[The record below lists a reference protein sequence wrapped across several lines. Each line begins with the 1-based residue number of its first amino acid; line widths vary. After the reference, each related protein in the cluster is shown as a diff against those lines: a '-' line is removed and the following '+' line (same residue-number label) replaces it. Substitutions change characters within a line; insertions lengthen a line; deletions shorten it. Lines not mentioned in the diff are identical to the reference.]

1 MLRQRFYYKLKP
13 YLPWRMRMALRR
25 IVACRKRTT
34 HKEVWPINEAASCP
48 PVGWPGWP
56 DGKQSA
62 FVLTHDVEGRDGLAR
77 CRQLMALEHK
87 LGFKSSFNFIPAGPY
102 QVPAELRNE
111 IARNG
116 FEVGVHDLAHDGR
129 LFNSHG
135 DFQPKAE
142 RINQYLHEW
151 GAVGFRAGFM
161 LRNLDSIRQL
171 DILYDASTFDTDPF
185 EMQSNGAGTIFPFW
199 VDAPPVSHDIPGA
212 NPPPANTGIARSRGG
227 YVELPYTLAQ
237 DSTLFLVFG
246 ETSPEI
252 WMRKL
257 DWIVRH
263 GGMALINVHPDYLRF
278 EGEAPSRRTYPVSHY
293 IKFLEYFRDR
303 YQAQCWQPLPRDV
316 AEFAAQIQPR
326 PVLRRPK
333 RIGMVTYS
341 FYETDNRVTRYAEA
355 LTARGDSVDVF
366 AIRLSPQLPKEE
378 IINGVNV
385 FRIQDRFKKSQQSKL
400 SYLLPLL
407 RFLTLSC
414 WRVTRGHARQRY
426 DLLHIHNMPDFLV
439 FAAWYPRMT
448 GTKVIL
454 DIHDIV
460 PELYSSKFG
469 AKKSSSIMPVLLKW
483 MERQSARFAQ
493 HIIIAN
499 HLWIEKY
506 ANRTGTQGRC
516 SVFINNVDTQVY
528 HSRPRTRHDEKL
540 ILLFPG
546 SLQWHQGLDIA
557 IRAFEKVSRELPQAE
572 FHIYGDGNRKASL
585 IALAAELGFNGKV
598 KFFDPVQIAEI
609 ANIMANA
616 DLGVVPKRAD
626 SFGNE
631 AYSTKIMEFMSLGV
645 PVVVS
650 KTEIDRYYFDDSVVR
665 FFESGNVDA
674 LADAIL
680 DVLQNPTLRQQM
692 VANASSYSVRNS
704 WDSRKADYLRLV
716 DSLCL
721 PT

>member
-1 MLRQRFYYKLKP
+1 
-13 YLPWRMRMALRR
+13 
-25 IVACRKRTT
+25 
-34 HKEVWPINEAASCP
+34 
-48 PVGWPGWP
+48 
-56 DGKQSA
+56 
-62 FVLTHDVEGRDGLAR
+62 
-77 CRQLMALEHK
+77 
-87 LGFKSSFNFIPAGPY
+87 
-102 QVPAELRNE
+102 
-111 IARNG
+111 
-116 FEVGVHDLAHDGR
+116 
-129 LFNSHG
+129 
-135 DFQPKAE
+135 
-142 RINQYLHEW
+142 
-151 GAVGFRAGFM
+151 
-161 LRNLDSIRQL
+161 
-171 DILYDASTFDTDPF
+171 
-185 EMQSNGAGTIFPFW
+185 
-199 VDAPPVSHDIPGA
+199 
-212 NPPPANTGIARSRGG
+212 
-227 YVELPYTLAQ
+227 
-237 DSTLFLVFG
+237 
-246 ETSPEI
+246 
-252 WMRKL
+252 
-257 DWIVRH
+257 
-263 GGMALINVHPDYLRF
+263 
-278 EGEAPSRRTYPVSHY
+278 
-293 IKFLEYFRDR
+293 
-303 YQAQCWQPLPRDV
+303 
-316 AEFAAQIQPR
+316 
-326 PVLRRPK
+326 
-333 RIGMVTYS
+333 
-341 FYETDNRVTRYAEA
+341 
-355 LTARGDSVDVF
+355 
-366 AIRLSPQLPKEE
+366 
-378 IINGVNV
+378 
-385 FRIQDRFKKSQQSKL
+385 
-400 SYLLPLL
+400 
-407 RFLTLSC
+407 
-414 WRVTRGHARQRY
+414 VTRGHARQRY